1 MQQLP
6 DTNAVG
12 ASHNVTITSNQLPA
26 LQAYRRRSAA
36 KSINDWFPPHFT
48 FFSSSTCATL
58 GQPEHFRY
66 CFGRYNRKRIMES
79 NSTLFDRLGSVDAVK
94 AAVEELYQR
103 LLADEQTAPFF
114 ESVPMAR
121 LKVRCPYAVNIF
133 FADYY

>member
-1 MQQLP
+1 
-6 DTNAVG
+6 
-12 ASHNVTITSNQLPA
+12 
-26 LQAYRRRSAA
+26 
-36 KSINDWFPPHFT
+36 
-48 FFSSSTCATL
+48 
-58 GQPEHFRY
+58 
-66 CFGRYNRKRIMES
+66 MES